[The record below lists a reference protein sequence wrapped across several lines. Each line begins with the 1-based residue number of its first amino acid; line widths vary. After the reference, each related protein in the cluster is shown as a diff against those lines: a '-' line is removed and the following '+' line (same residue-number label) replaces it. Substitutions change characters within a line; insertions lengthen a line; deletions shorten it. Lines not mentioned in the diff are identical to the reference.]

1 MTDFKNLHLEH
12 FVPYRLSIL
21 SNVVSST
28 IAKTYRNK
36 FELSVTE
43 WRIMAVLGEFP
54 GLSGEEVSLK
64 TQIEK
69 SMLSRAIQKLLKRN
83 LIERSIDNNDRRKQI
98 LTLSSEG
105 KKIYQQTVPMSL
117 RYETELLQCFNPE
130 EQQQFSQLVDRLYKH
145 ANKMNENR

>member
-1 MTDFKNLHLEH
+1 MTDFKNLHLER

-83 LIERSIDNNDRRKQI
+83 LIERSIDSSDRRKQI

-105 KKIYQQTVPMSL
+105 KKIYQQVVPMSL
-117 RYETELLQCFNPE
+117 QYETELLQCFNSE